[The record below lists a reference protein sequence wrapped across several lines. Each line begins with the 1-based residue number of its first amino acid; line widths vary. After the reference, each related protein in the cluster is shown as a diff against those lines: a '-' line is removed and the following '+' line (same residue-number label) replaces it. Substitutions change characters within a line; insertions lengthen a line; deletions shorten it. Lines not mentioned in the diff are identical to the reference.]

1 MKLSK
6 ELARQAKA
14 KGICTPWHNEL
25 LNLQNKE
32 AMVEMYLKGIDFCLA
47 NDYPQNDFIREHFK
61 GVMEKQGVF
70 LDDDIKVE
78 NMPKCVC
85 LGKTCGRIEV
95 KGYEVCEIFVK
106 HNSKLNVV
114 AKDNAFVM
122 IDIYDDA
129 VISVYASNRAKVC
142 VNHHGG
148 SINRYATNDA
158 VIKIR
163 VKHKKTY

>member
-25 LNLQNKE
+25 QNLQNKE

-70 LDDDIKVE
+70 LDDNIKVE
-78 NMPKCVC
+78 NKPKCVC
-85 LGKTCGRIEV
+85 LGKTCGRIEA
-95 KGYEVCEIFVK
+95 KGV
-106 HNSKLNVV
+106 
-114 AKDNAFVM
+114 D
-122 IDIYDDA
+122 
-129 VISVYASNRAKVC
+129 
-142 VNHHGG
+142 
-148 SINRYATNDA
+148 TN
-158 VIKIR
+158 
-163 VKHKKTY
+163 

>member
-47 NDYPQNDFIREHFK
+47 NDYPKNDFIREHFK

-85 LGKTCGRIEV
+85 LGKTCGRIE
-95 KGYEVCEIFVK
+95 
-106 HNSKLNVV
+106 
-114 AKDNAFVM
+114 M

-129 VISVYASNRAKVC
+129 VVSVYAGDRAKVC

-163 VKHKKTY
+163 EKDKKTY

>member
-1 MKLSK
+1 MNLSK

-25 LNLQNKE
+25 LKLQNKE
-32 AMVEMYLKGIDFCLA
+32 AMVKMYLKGIDFCLA
-47 NDYPQNDFIREHFK
+47 NNYPPNDFIREHFK
-61 GVMEKQGVF
+61 GVMEEQGVF
-70 LDDDIKVE
+70 LDDSIKVV

-85 LGKTCGRIEV
+85 LGTTCGSIEAA
-95 KGYEVCEIFVK
+95 GYEVCEIYVK
-106 HNSKLNVV
+106 HNSELNVI

-129 VISVYASNRAKVC
+129 IISVYASDRAKVC

-148 SINRYATNDA
+148 SVNRYAMNDA
-158 VIKIR
+158 IIKIR
-163 VKHKKTY
+163 EKDKKTY